1 MATSANFKVVFEK
14 EGVFM
19 HTDPEIIDGQDSLTS
34 GRLQVID
41 KSGEVVVELNP
52 EEDHTPSSRKLETQ
66 LSCEAEWDLL
76 NAVYYRKSPE
86 PCSTETG
93 VPKQAFC
100 FSLSV
105 LDSIRVKE
113 EGWSYLELT
122 LKDYNKTAPKNHS
135 SQTHTL
141 HFHQGG
147 CQAFLD
153 TLRRYVALIPSPSD
167 ESRLQVKSH
176 GAAMAQSFE
185 NLLDDATFGLLQK
198 FKEDPITATMGGL
211 SKVTH
216 YLFDAFKGPDTELHE
231 GPAEELFQGLDAEL
245 QQGPARGSSDL
256 LSDHLPGLD
265 FNQQE
270 EPGFEVITRVD
281 LSSRPRVLRRDPVTE
296 EEWSVYMDQQG
307 RLTDV
312 DKLKHGIFRGG
323 LSPGM
328 RKEGWRFLLGYFPWD
343 STLEERTSLTR
354 RKTDEYFRMKLQWR
368 SVSEKQQRRNT
379 RLRDHRNQIEKDV
392 NRTDRTHR
400 FYEGDQENPG
410 LILLHDILMTY
421 CMYDFDLGYVQGM
434 SDLLSP
440 ILYVMENEVEAFWCF
455 ISYMQQ
461 LHHNFEEQMHGMK
474 TQLSQ
479 LGTLLRLL
487 DPTFWNYLEAE
498 DSGYL
503 YFCFRWLLI
512 RFKREFI
519 FCDVL
524 RLWEVMWTGLPCQNF
539 HLLVCCAILDAE
551 KHTIM
556 NEGYGFNDILKH
568 INDLAMKLDLEV
580 VLARAEVFYEQLST
594 CEDISVVEI
603 LGLDKEPESTELV
616 HTPRPPEA
624 QTPGTGGTEVPEPS
638 QSTELGFPE
647 PSTEQQDP
655 VADRTPD
662 SSTPLREAG
671 RDIYKLAYIS

>member
-185 NLLDDATFGLLQK
+185 NLLDDATFGLLQ
-198 FKEDPITATMGGL
+198 
-211 SKVTH
+211 
-216 YLFDAFKGPDTELHE
+216 
-231 GPAEELFQGLDAEL
+231 
-245 QQGPARGSSDL
+245 
-256 LSDHLPGLD
+256 
-265 FNQQE
+265 
-270 EPGFEVITRVD
+270 VD